1 MNINNYGKFNCRQLL
16 LHYKQ
21 QPKQT
26 QVNILTCLETWIR
39 EEPAIGK
46 LYGLFCDLVH
56 PNLGSTLMVTRIY
69 DQKIVVGGSSGT
81 SFGNDR
87 SAYATAHTSEPL
99 LNLAPFQLLGLPII
113 LVVVAVCC

>member
-81 SFGNDR
+81 SFGIEIFNYTFADLF
-87 SAYATAHTSEPL
+87 SVLKTAVPLL
-99 LNLAPFQLLGLPII
+99 LNLRSLKF
-113 LVVVAVCC
+113 